1 MHIDVLRMQSEGNS
15 PKNGEAIVGFSFT
28 ICSITPVGFGQGFL
42 SQEQC
47 NTTGAFPYSPDLAQ
61 ADFFLFFRIN
71 LALQGRFCDAN
82 DIIKN
87 TT

>member
-1 MHIDVLRMQSEGNS
+1 MRSEGNT
-15 PKNGEAIVGFSFT
+15 PKNGEANVHFSFT
-28 ICSITPVGFGQGFL
+28 IRSSTPVGFGQGFL

-47 NTTGAFPYSPDLAQ
+47 NNTGAFPHSPDLAP

-87 TT
+87 AT